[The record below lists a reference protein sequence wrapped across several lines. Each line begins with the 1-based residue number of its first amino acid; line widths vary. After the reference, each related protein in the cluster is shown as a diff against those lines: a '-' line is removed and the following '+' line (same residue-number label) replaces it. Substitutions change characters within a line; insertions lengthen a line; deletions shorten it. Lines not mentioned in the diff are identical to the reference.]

1 MDLPGKMEAMSLI
14 INCDMGEGMGNDA
27 ELMPYIHAAN
37 IACGAHAGNDITMH
51 ETIRLAMQY
60 GVDAGAH
67 ISFEDREQFGRR
79 EFQLSEAAL
88 YQLVQ
93 DQLRLFLRA
102 CEKLGIRCT
111 HVKPHGALY
120 NLSARHLPTAQVIA
134 DAVKDISPQLRLF
147 GLSGSSSL
155 LAARRAGLPALAEVF
170 ADRSY
175 QDDGSLTPRQ
185 QPGALLESVEQVLN
199 QVREIRESGTV
210 TSLSGKKI
218 SLAADTI
225 CIHGDGPHAL
235 PFASAIFTYLSSS

>member
-51 ETIRLAMQY
+51 DSIRLAMQY
-60 GVDAGAH
+60 GVDPGAH
-67 ISFEDREQFGRR
+67 ISFEDRAHFGRR
-79 EFQLSEAAL
+79 ELELSDAAL
-88 YQLVQ
+88 YELVQ

-102 CEKLGIRCT
+102 CERLGTRCT

-134 DAVKDISPQLRLF
+134 DAVKDISPQIRLF
-147 GLSGSSSL
+147 GLSGSHSL
-155 LAARRAGLPALAEVF
+155 EAARRAGLLAVAEVF

-175 QDDGSLTPRQ
+175 QDDGSLTARQ
-185 QPGALLESVEQVLN
+185 QPGALLQTVEQVLN
-199 QVREIRESGTV
+199 QVREIHESAVV
-210 TSLSGKKI
+210 TTLSGRKI
-218 SLAADTI
+218 PLAADTI
-225 CIHGDGPHAL
+225 CIHGDGAHAL
-235 PFASAIFTYLSSS
+235 PFASAVFTYLSSS